1 MDNNR
6 EAWLLD
12 GGHKSRKAERRSND
26 PRSGMRGKEA
36 NFFTKS
42 LSAAGRYSTH
52 PIDYNLL
59 FHAFT
64 APCSENDKR
73 SLREV

>member
-1 MDNNR
+1 
-6 EAWLLD
+6 LLD
-12 GGHKSRKAERRSND
+12 GAHKSGKAEGRSND

-42 LSAAGRYSTH
+42 LSAAGRYLTY
-52 PIDYNLL
+52 PTNYNLL

-64 APCSENDKR
+64 APSSENDKR